1 MAVQPNYMKVG
12 VALGMFGGVVS
23 MIALAYSW
31 IGDLDGLY
39 GAGLNMLCAAMFFAV
54 AGAFTNHS
62 PVPGNTLIA
71 LCAVAIAA
79 AVVSMLYDATLLW
92 VDALLVI
99 IGAVCLLIAAH
110 PGTTN
115 WVDANRII

>member
-1 MAVQPNYMKVG
+1 MAVQPNYMKIG
-12 VALGMFGGVVS
+12 VALGMLGGVIS
-23 MIALAYSW
+23 MVALAYSW
-31 IGDLDGLY
+31 GGDLDGLY

-54 AGAFTNHS
+54 AGAFTRHS

-92 VDALLVI
+92 IDGFLVI
-99 IGAVCLLIAAH
+99 LGAVCLLIAAH
-110 PGTTN
+110 PGTTS

>member
-1 MAVQPNYMKVG
+1 MAVQPNYMKAG
-12 VALGMFGGVVS
+12 VALGMLGGVIS

-31 IGDLDGLY
+31 TGDLDGLY

-54 AGAFTNHS
+54 AGTFTSHS
-62 PVPGNTLIA
+62 PVPGNTAIA

-79 AVVSMLYDATLLW
+79 AVVDMLYDGTLLW
-92 VDALLVI
+92 IGGLLVV

-110 PGTTN
+110 PGTTH
-115 WVDANRII
+115 WIDANRLV